1 MRQILTLAALVF
13 LLTATAAGQT
23 SLESSWIGGPGAD
36 RLTGAAVLPDGVVVV
51 VGTVPGADPKL
62 TPALKPTGRAGDGL
76 LMRLSASTGEA
87 LALVRQRGPLSAMV
101 GDDVGNL
108 YVAGPSGCALLDA
121 VGQARWINDLGA
133 PEARIVPGPS
143 RSAILLTDK
152 TITVLTKSGSTFKS
166 WKVEADVVTDVACD
180 PAEQLVFVTGY
191 DTRKDETGPVQVAFV
206 YAYDGNA
213 KLVWKAYGWT
223 AADLKAQGLTG
234 DTRGCRLALGPNH
247 KLYVAGEGKGPATLW
262 TRQPQ
267 DLAAKQA
274 LSDGDKFQNAADA
287 GTIPVAFL
295 VRLDGLTGKSEA
307 ATALVS
313 RLQGGAAGDVRP
325 RALAVDEVGRVY
337 VGGAAAGDTPV
348 SDGAPQGKAGGGG
361 AFLMI
366 FDGAFKRLYAAK
378 PAGTGQTHSIAVGLA
393 YVVAVGEGKEDLAP
407 LKAPQKAYG
416 GGESDGWYFVMNR
429 TNLPVPFK
437 GQPPVPAPLGP
448 GPEKPGPEKPA
459 PGKAAGPAPAPTPP
473 PKVGG

>member
-13 LLTATAAGQT
+13 ILAATAAGQT

-51 VGTVPGADPKL
+51 AGAVPGADPKL

-87 LALVRQRGPLSAMV
+87 LALVRQRGPTSAMV
-101 GDDVGNL
+101 GDDIGNL
-108 YVAGPSGCALLDA
+108 YVAGPAGCALLDA
-121 VGQARWINDLGA
+121 VGQARWINDLSA

-143 RSAILLTDK
+143 RSAVLLTDK
-152 TITVLTKSGSTFKS
+152 TVTIISTRGSSVKS

-191 DTRKDETGPVQVAFV
+191 DTRKDEAGPVQVAFV
-206 YAYDGNA
+206 YAYDGNT
-213 KLVWKAYGWT
+213 KLIWKAYGWS

-234 DTRGCRLALGPNH
+234 DTRGCRLAMGPNH
-247 KLYVAGEGKGPATLW
+247 KLYVAGEGKGPTTLW
-262 TRQPQ
+262 TRQSQ

-295 VRLDGLTGKSEA
+295 VRLDALTGKSEA
-307 ATALVS
+307 ASALVS

-325 RALAVDEVGRVY
+325 RALTVDEVGRVY

-348 SDGAPQGKAGGGG
+348 SDGAPQGKVGGGG

-366 FDGAFKRLYAAK
+366 FDDAFKRLYAAK
-378 PAGTGQTHSIAVGLA
+378 PAGAGQTNSIAVGQA
-393 YVVAVGEGKEDLAP
+393 YVVAVGEGKEDLTF
-407 LKAPQKAYG
+407 LKAPQKVYG

-429 TNLPVPFK
+429 INLPAPLK
-437 GQPPVPAPLGP
+437 SQPPVPAPVG
-448 GPEKPGPEKPA
+448 PGPEKPA
-459 PGKAAGPAPAPTPP
+459 PGKAAGPAPTPTPP
-473 PKVGG
+473 AKAGG